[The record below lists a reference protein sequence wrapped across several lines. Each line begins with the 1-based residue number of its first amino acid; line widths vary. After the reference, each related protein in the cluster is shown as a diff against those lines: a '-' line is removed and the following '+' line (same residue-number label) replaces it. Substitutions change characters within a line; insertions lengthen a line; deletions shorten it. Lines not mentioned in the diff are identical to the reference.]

1 MSAFKEKLRQ
11 QNRRWVRLI
20 VVSLRLILG
29 GLFVF
34 SGFVKGIDLYG
45 FIYKIEEYLA
55 AMDMTMPRSV
65 TLVCGMT
72 IAATEAVS
80 GLLLAI
86 GAYRKAVPVVMG
98 MMMAVMLPLT
108 GWLFIASP
116 IDDCGCFGDAW
127 ILSNGASFLKNIF
140 ITAGVIYLIKY
151 NKYVR
156 YRLIHHQ
163 LQWLVWMGG
172 LLYMVLLSLTC
183 YNVQPMIDF
192 RPYPEGSSLISQ
204 GDETADVKFVYTNG
218 KENRVFTLGNLP
230 QSEEWTF
237 VEQIKED
244 NADIEADFAIY
255 DGDEEVTADVIECE
269 GRQMLF
275 VVPEMNRV
283 DLSYTYFVNELYRR
297 CEENGID
304 FVGLL
309 ATTEEGIEW
318 WKDYSM
324 ANYDCYSAE
333 DTSLKTLVRGK
344 MAIVYLENGV
354 IVWKRTI
361 SSLVENKAWQNTEV
375 GSDFPNFMAENLH
388 KRLISRTLWLA
399 LWLFIVWICSVIIRR
414 KTNNSKESKSSGES
428 KTNEDSVQTEISESQ
443 ENSKSE
449 EL

>member
-1 MSAFKEKLRQ
+1 M
-11 QNRRWVRLI
+11 
-20 VVSLRLILG
+20 
-29 GLFVF
+29 F

-98 MMMAVMLPLT
+98 LMMAVMLPLT

-192 RPYPEGSSLISQ
+192 RPYPEGSFLISQ
-204 GDETADVKFVYTNG
+204 GDETTDVKFVYTNG

-443 ENSKSE
+443 ENSKLE

>member
-1 MSAFKEKLRQ
+1 MSALKEKLRQ
-11 QNRRWVRLI
+11 LNRRWVKLI

-29 GLFVF
+29 GLFMF

-45 FIYKIEEYLA
+45 FIYKMEEYLA
-55 AMDMTMPRSV
+55 AMDMTWPRSV
-65 TLVCGMT
+65 TLVLGMT
-72 IAATEAVS
+72 IAAVEAVS

-86 GAYRKAVPVVMG
+86 GAYRRSVPVIMG
-98 MMMAVMLPLT
+98 LMMAVMLPLT

-140 ITAGVIYLIKY
+140 ITAGVAYLIKY

-172 LLYMVLLSLTC
+172 LVYMVLLSLTC

-204 GDETADVKFVYTNG
+204 NDETQDVKFVYTNG
-218 KENRVFTLGNLP
+218 KENKIFTLNNLP
-230 QSEEWTF
+230 ESDEWTF
-237 VEQIKED
+237 VEQVEPEH
-244 NADIEADFAIY
+244 ADSKADFAIY
-255 DGDEEVTADVIECE
+255 DGDEEVTEDVISSE

-297 CEENGID
+297 CEDNGID

-309 ATTEEGIEW
+309 ATTEEGIDW

-324 ANYDCYSAE
+324 ANYTCYSAE

-361 SSLVENKAWQNTEV
+361 SSLVENKAWQNAEV
-375 GSDFPNFMAENLH
+375 GSGFPNFMTENLH

-399 LWLFIVWICSVIIRR
+399 LWLFLVWIGSAVIR
-414 KTNNSKESKSSGES
+414 KFSN
-428 KTNEDSVQTEISESQ
+428 
-443 ENSKSE
+443 KSE
-449 EL
+449 KNSR

>member
-324 ANYDCYSAE
+324 AN
-333 DTSLKTLVRGK
+333 
-344 MAIVYLENGV
+344 
-354 IVWKRTI
+354 
-361 SSLVENKAWQNTEV
+361 
-375 GSDFPNFMAENLH
+375 
-388 KRLISRTLWLA
+388 
-399 LWLFIVWICSVIIRR
+399 
-414 KTNNSKESKSSGES
+414 
-428 KTNEDSVQTEISESQ
+428 
-443 ENSKSE
+443 
-449 EL
+449 

>member
-1 MSAFKEKLRQ
+1 M
-11 QNRRWVRLI
+11 
-20 VVSLRLILG
+20 
-29 GLFVF
+29 F

>member
-1 MSAFKEKLRQ
+1 MSALKEKLRQ
-11 QNRRWVRLI
+11 LNRRWVKLI

-29 GLFVF
+29 GLFMF

-45 FIYKIEEYLA
+45 FIYKMEEYLA
-55 AMDMTMPRSV
+55 AMDMTWPRSV
-65 TLVCGMT
+65 TLVLGMT
-72 IAATEAVS
+72 IAAVEAVS

-86 GAYRKAVPVVMG
+86 GAYRRSVPVIMG
-98 MMMAVMLPLT
+98 LMMAVMLPLT

-140 ITAGVIYLIKY
+140 ITAGVAYLIKY

-172 LLYMVLLSLTC
+172 LVYMVLLSLTC

-204 GDETADVKFVYTNG
+204 NDETQDVKFVYTNG
-218 KENRVFTLGNLP
+218 KENKIFTLSNLP
-230 QSEEWTF
+230 ESDEWTF
-237 VEQIKED
+237 VEQVEPEQ
-244 NADIEADFAIY
+244 ADSKADFAIY
-255 DGDEEVTADVIECE
+255 DGDEEVTEDVISSE

-297 CEENGID
+297 CEDNGID

-309 ATTEEGIEW
+309 ATTEEGIDW

-324 ANYDCYSAE
+324 ANYACYSAE

-344 MAIVYLENGV
+344 MSIVYLENGV

-361 SSLVENKAWQNTEV
+361 SSLVENKAWQNAEV
-375 GSDFPNFMAENLH
+375 GSDFPNFMTENLH

-399 LWLFIVWICSVIIRR
+399 LWLFLVWIGSALIR
-414 KTNNSKESKSSGES
+414 KFSN
-428 KTNEDSVQTEISESQ
+428 
-443 ENSKSE
+443 KSE
-449 EL
+449 KNSR